1 MQCNDQVKTELYN
14 ISKVIHVDSYY
25 SGPRDL
31 IPTNDEYECSSIC
44 QRISTKCSLL
54 VIDREQ
60 CQWYDTSATYGYR
73 LTQIDESAMAF
84 LKLCPTGSNC
94 NKHLCSGSMFKRL

>member
-1 MQCNDQVKTELYN
+1 MQCNDQVKTELHN

-54 VIDREQ
+54 VIDREH

-84 LKLCPTGSNC
+84 LKLCPAGSNC
-94 NKHLCSGSMFKRL
+94 NKHFM